1 MLLNRGST
9 NLHIRRG
16 LFKFREHNERPK
28 VLLLFRDGMETPR
41 SFSHSRKKQKMPC
54 VELNTP
60 FIAIHYLGHIK
71 QRLVNSQFK
80 QRTCPV
86 SITKNGFQFGVLKIE
101 KRRKK
106 SKGFN
111 NSRLPAVH
119 YRRSLTASIEKCSIC
134 KLTLSLPLGVQRVT
148 SPYNM
153 NTLSSKLKLIR

>member
-1 MLLNRGST
+1 
-9 NLHIRRG
+9 
-16 LFKFREHNERPK
+16 
-28 VLLLFRDGMETPR
+28 
-41 SFSHSRKKQKMPC
+41 MPC

-101 KRRKK
+101 KKRKL

-111 NSRLPAVH
+111 KSRLPTVH
-119 YRRSLTASIEKCSIC
+119 YRRL
-134 KLTLSLPLGVQRVT
+134 
-148 SPYNM
+148 
-153 NTLSSKLKLIR
+153 

>member
-1 MLLNRGST
+1 MPLNRGST
-9 NLHIRRG
+9 TLHIRRS

-28 VLLLFRDGMETPR
+28 WNGNTAQLFPQQ
-41 SFSHSRKKQKMPC
+41 KKQNMPC

-101 KRRKK
+101 KRRKQ

-119 YRRSLTASIEKCSIC
+119 YRRSLIASIEKCSIC